1 MQSGEER
8 KENSIN
14 DYENLLITIND
25 PMELKSELQK
35 VYHESYRDYVECL
48 LEKRMEESNTG
59 HTASVS
65 EGLVHAFTCLDNDM
79 SREAQDPPK
88 LNDDDQVC
96 GLEHPLFLG
105 LEEILGTSSTL
116 PCRIVPPKVSLGPIL
131 VLPP

>member
-1 MQSGEER
+1 MQSGEDR

-48 LEKRMEESNTG
+48 LEKRTEESNTG
-59 HTASVS
+59 HTTSVA

-88 LNDDDQVC
+88 LNDDDQVRTR
-96 GLEHPLFLG
+96 
-105 LEEILGTSSTL
+105 TS
-116 PCRIVPPKVSLGPIL
+116 IVFRLRGHISDF
-131 VLPP
+131 